1 MGMTPE
7 DFFQGFVEMDHD
19 DWREAPSDIRRAFHA
34 AVSAFHLAD
43 HYYRYH
49 ARRNEGFLARYR
61 NLGEFQKALAQRA
74 PLFKVIQDMA
84 NAYKHLY
91 TYATCSIAS
100 GGSIESMKYSGGTIE
115 QDWPDAQGDMT
126 SGIIIRRRDKSV
138 IRFNEAIDAVIEM
151 WRSVMYAETAPA
163 L

>member
-1 MGMTPE
+1 MGMTP
-7 DFFQGFVEMDHD
+7 DKFFQGFVEMDHD
-19 DWREAPSDIRRAFHA
+19 DWREEPSDIRRAFHA
-34 AVSAFHLAD
+34 AVSASHLAD

-49 ARRNEGFLARYR
+49 ARRDEAFAGRYR
-61 NLGEFQKALAQRA
+61 TLGDFRKALAQRA

-100 GGSIESMKYSGGTIE
+100 GGSIESMQSSGGTIE
-115 QDWPDAQGDMT
+115 QDWPDAPADVTG
-126 SGIIIRRRDKSV
+126 GVIIRRRDKSV
-138 IRFNEAIDAVIEM
+138 VRFNEAIDAVIQM
-151 WRSVMYAETAPA
+151 WRSVMYAGTVPT